1 MHNSLIIL
9 AGGASSRMKK
19 QASLENL
26 SEEEIQQANERS
38 KGLIGVGPNGRPLL
52 DYLLL
57 NTKKYTSS
65 LVKKINYSKNFM
77 AVKIKIMIFMD

>member
-38 KGLIGVGPNGRPLL
+38 KGLIEWDQMEDL
-52 DYLLL
+52 YWI
-57 NTKKYTSS
+57 T
-65 LVKKINYSKNFM
+65 FC
-77 AVKIKIMIFMD
+77 